1 MFLKKVVTST
11 VALGLLTVS
20 VFNTNFVKA
29 DTVEDTQKEI
39 ANNKS
44 ETDKLLKEIATA
56 NADNIKLQQQIAD
69 NTTKI
74 DNLKTDIDNSNKKI
88 NELNGQI
95 ESAKVEVNDRTDALK
110 SQLVALQKQAGN
122 TVSGNVYLDFVIN
135 SKDFSDLVTRT
146 FTVGKLN
153 QANKEAL
160 DAVKKAKDQYASLL
174 DQQEQTKANLQADKT
189 ELETKQND
197 LKEMKAKSDQQQA
210 DLNKKIED
218 NRATLVA
225 LQTQY
230 EEAANAVKLAQ
241 EKASSAT
248 KVTSTA
254 TTDKA
259 ESKSENKASEK
270 ATEKTNNDSNT
281 NNDNTIAKQES
292 VTTDTAISQGDG
304 GSHPVVAGNTYPWG
318 QCTWYVKQVAPWAGN
333 NWGNGGQWG
342 SSAAAAG
349 FRVDHTPAAGA
360 IVVFVPGQSVGGQWT
375 ADGAYGHVA
384 YVESVSGNS
393 VTISQGGMGFSNPAG
408 PNTQTISNAGSY
420 IYIHR

>member
-20 VFNTNFVKA
+20 VFNNTGLVKA
-29 DTVEDTQKEI
+29 DAVEDTQKEI

-44 ETDKLLKEIATA
+44 ETDKLLKDIAAA
-56 NADNIKLQQQIAD
+56 NADNIKLQQQISD

-88 NELNGQI
+88 KELNGQI

-160 DAVKKAKDQYASLL
+160 DAVKEAKDQYASLL

-241 EKASSAT
+241 EKVN
-248 KVTSTA
+248 VT
-254 TTDKA
+254 TTNA
-259 ESKSENKASEK
+259 ESKSENKTSEKASEK
-270 ATEKTNNDSNT
+270 ANTGSNNNENS
-281 NNDNTIAKQES
+281 IAKQES

-384 YVESVSGNS
+384 YVESVNGSS
-393 VTISQGGMGFSNPAG
+393 ITISQGGMGFSNPAG
-408 PNTQTISNAGSY
+408 PNTQTVSNAGSY

>member
-20 VFNTNFVKA
+20 VFNNTGLVKA
-29 DTVEDTQKEI
+29 DAVEDTQKEI

-44 ETDKLLKEIATA
+44 ETDKLLKDIAAA
-56 NADNIKLQQQIAD
+56 NADNIKLQQQISD

-88 NELNGQI
+88 KELNGQI

-160 DAVKKAKDQYASLL
+160 AAVKEAKDQYASLL

-241 EKASSAT
+241 EKVN
-248 KVTSTA
+248 VT
-254 TTDKA
+254 TTNA
-259 ESKSENKASEK
+259 ESKSENKTSEKASEK
-270 ATEKTNNDSNT
+270 ANTDSN
-281 NNDNTIAKQES
+281 NNENSIAKQES

-384 YVESVSGNS
+384 YVESVNGGSI
-393 VTISQGGMGFSNPAG
+393 TISQGGMGFSNPAG
-408 PNTQTISNAGSY
+408 PNTQTVSNAGSY

>member
-20 VFNTNFVKA
+20 VFNNTGLVKA
-29 DTVEDTQKEI
+29 DAVEDTQKEI

-44 ETDKLLKEIATA
+44 ETDKLLKDIAAA
-56 NADNIKLQQQIAD
+56 NADNIKLQQQISD

-88 NELNGQI
+88 KELNGQI

-160 DAVKKAKDQYASLL
+160 DAVKEAKDQYASLL

-241 EKASSAT
+241 EKVN
-248 KVTSTA
+248 VT
-254 TTDKA
+254 TTSA
-259 ESKSENKASEK
+259 ESKSENKTSEKASEK
-270 ATEKTNNDSNT
+270 ASTDSN
-281 NNDNTIAKQES
+281 NNGNSIAKQES

-384 YVESVSGNS
+384 YVESVNGSS
-393 VTISQGGMGFSNPAG
+393 IAISQGGMGFSNPAG
-408 PNTQTISNAGSY
+408 PNTQTVSNAGSY

>member
-20 VFNTNFVKA
+20 VFNNTGLVKA
-29 DTVEDTQKEI
+29 DAVEDTQKEI

-44 ETDKLLKEIATA
+44 ETDKLLKDIAAA
-56 NADNIKLQQQIAD
+56 NADNIKLQQQISD

-88 NELNGQI
+88 KELNGQI

-153 QANKEAL
+153 QANKAAL
-160 DAVKKAKDQYASLL
+160 AAVKEAKDQYTSLL

-241 EKASSAT
+241 EKVN
-248 KVTSTA
+248 VT
-254 TTDKA
+254 TTNA
-259 ESKSENKASEK
+259 ESKSENKTSEKASEK
-270 ATEKTNNDSNT
+270 ASTDSN
-281 NNDNTIAKQES
+281 NNGNSIAKQES
-292 VTTDTAISQGDG
+292 VTKDTAISQGDG

-384 YVESVSGNS
+384 YVESVNGSS
-393 VTISQGGMGFSNPAG
+393 ITISQGGMGFSNPAG
-408 PNTQTISNAGSY
+408 PNTQTVSNAGSY

>member
-20 VFNTNFVKA
+20 VFNNTGLVKA
-29 DTVEDTQKEI
+29 DAVEDTQKEI

-44 ETDKLLKEIATA
+44 ETDKLLKDIAAA
-56 NADNIKLQQQIAD
+56 NADNIKLQQQISD

-88 NELNGQI
+88 KELNGQI

-160 DAVKKAKDQYASLL
+160 AAVKEAKDQYASLL

-241 EKASSAT
+241 EKVN
-248 KVTSTA
+248 VT
-254 TTDKA
+254 TTNA
-259 ESKSENKASEK
+259 ESKSENKTSEKASEK
-270 ATEKTNNDSNT
+270 ASTDSN
-281 NNDNTIAKQES
+281 NNGNSIAKQES

-384 YVESVSGNS
+384 YVESVNGSS
-393 VTISQGGMGFSNPAG
+393 ITISQGGMGFSNPAG
-408 PNTQTISNAGSY
+408 PNTQTVSNAGSY

>member
-20 VFNTNFVKA
+20 VFNNTGLVKA
-29 DTVEDTQKEI
+29 DAVEDTQKEI

-44 ETDKLLKEIATA
+44 ETDKLLKDIAAA
-56 NADNIKLQQQIAD
+56 NADNIKLQQQISD

-88 NELNGQI
+88 KELNGQI

-160 DAVKKAKDQYASLL
+160 AAVKEAKDQYASLL

-241 EKASSAT
+241 EKVN
-248 KVTSTA
+248 VT
-254 TTDKA
+254 TTNA
-259 ESKSENKASEK
+259 ESKSENKTSEKASEK
-270 ATEKTNNDSNT
+270 ANTDSN
-281 NNDNTIAKQES
+281 NNENSIAKQES

-384 YVESVSGNS
+384 YVESVNGSS
-393 VTISQGGMGFSNPAG
+393 ITISQGGMGFSNPAG
-408 PNTQTISNAGSY
+408 PNTQTVSNAGSY

>member
-20 VFNTNFVKA
+20 VFNNTGLVKA
-29 DTVEDTQKEI
+29 DAVEDTQKEI

-44 ETDKLLKEIATA
+44 ETDKLLKDIAAA
-56 NADNIKLQQQIAD
+56 NADNIKLQQQISD

-88 NELNGQI
+88 KELNGQI

-160 DAVKKAKDQYASLL
+160 DAVKEAKDQYASLL

-197 LKEMKAKSDQQQA
+197 LKEMKAKSNQQQA

-241 EKASSAT
+241 EKVN
-248 KVTSTA
+248 VT
-254 TTDKA
+254 TTNA
-259 ESKSENKASEK
+259 ESKSENKTSEKASEK
-270 ATEKTNNDSNT
+270 ANTDSN
-281 NNDNTIAKQES
+281 NNGNSIAKQES

-384 YVESVSGNS
+384 YVESVNGSS
-393 VTISQGGMGFSNPAG
+393 ITISQGGMGFSNPAG
-408 PNTQTISNAGSY
+408 PNTQTVSNAGSY

>member
-20 VFNTNFVKA
+20 VFNNTGLVKA
-29 DTVEDTQKEI
+29 DAVEDTQKEI

-44 ETDKLLKEIATA
+44 ETDKLLKDIAAA
-56 NADNIKLQQQIAD
+56 NADNIKLQQQISD

-88 NELNGQI
+88 KELNGQI

-160 DAVKKAKDQYASLL
+160 AAVKEAKDQYASLL

-225 LQTQY
+225 MQSRSDFY
-230 EEAANAVKLAQ
+230 LAR
-241 EKASSAT
+241 
-248 KVTSTA
+248 
-254 TTDKA
+254 
-259 ESKSENKASEK
+259 N
-270 ATEKTNNDSNT
+270 
-281 NNDNTIAKQES
+281 
-292 VTTDTAISQGDG
+292 
-304 GSHPVVAGNTYPWG
+304 
-318 QCTWYVKQVAPWAGN
+318 
-333 NWGNGGQWG
+333 
-342 SSAAAAG
+342 
-349 FRVDHTPAAGA
+349 RVL
-360 IVVFVPGQSVGGQWT
+360 
-375 ADGAYGHVA
+375 
-384 YVESVSGNS
+384 
-393 VTISQGGMGFSNPAG
+393 
-408 PNTQTISNAGSY
+408 
-420 IYIHR
+420 

>member
-20 VFNTNFVKA
+20 VFNNTGLVKA
-29 DTVEDTQKEI
+29 DAVEDTQKEI

-44 ETDKLLKEIATA
+44 ETDKLLKDIAAA
-56 NADNIKLQQQIAD
+56 NADNIKLQQQISD

-88 NELNGQI
+88 KELNGQI

-160 DAVKKAKDQYASLL
+160 AAVKEAKDQYTSLL

-241 EKASSAT
+241 EKVN
-248 KVTSTA
+248 VT
-254 TTDKA
+254 TTNA
-259 ESKSENKASEK
+259 ESKSENKTSEKASEK
-270 ATEKTNNDSNT
+270 ASTDSN
-281 NNDNTIAKQES
+281 NNGNSIAKQES

-384 YVESVSGNS
+384 YVESVNGSS
-393 VTISQGGMGFSNPAG
+393 ITISQGGMGFSNPAG
-408 PNTQTISNAGSY
+408 PNTQTVSNAGSY

>member
-20 VFNTNFVKA
+20 VFNNTGLVKA
-29 DTVEDTQKEI
+29 DAVEDTQKEI

-44 ETDKLLKEIATA
+44 ETDKLLKDIAAA
-56 NADNIKLQQQIAD
+56 NADNIKLQQQISD

-88 NELNGQI
+88 KELNGQI

-160 DAVKKAKDQYASLL
+160 AAVKEAKDQYASLL

-241 EKASSAT
+241 EKVN
-248 KVTSTA
+248 VT
-254 TTDKA
+254 TTNA
-259 ESKSENKASEK
+259 ESKSENKTSEKASEK
-270 ATEKTNNDSNT
+270 ANTGSNNNENS
-281 NNDNTIAKQES
+281 IAKQES

-384 YVESVSGNS
+384 YVESVNGGSI
-393 VTISQGGMGFSNPAG
+393 TISQGGMGFSNPAG
-408 PNTQTISNAGSY
+408 PNTQTVSNAGSY

>member
-20 VFNTNFVKA
+20 VFNNTGLVKA
-29 DTVEDTQKEI
+29 DAVEDTQKEI

-44 ETDKLLKEIATA
+44 ETDKLLKDIAAA
-56 NADNIKLQQQIAD
+56 NADNIKLQQQISD

-88 NELNGQI
+88 KELNGQI

-160 DAVKKAKDQYASLL
+160 AAVKEAKDQYTSLL

-241 EKASSAT
+241 EKVN
-248 KVTSTA
+248 VT
-254 TTDKA
+254 TTNA
-259 ESKSENKASEK
+259 ESKSENKTSEKASEK
-270 ATEKTNNDSNT
+270 ASTDSN
-281 NNDNTIAKQES
+281 NNGNSIAKQES
-292 VTTDTAISQGDG
+292 VTKDTAISQGDG

-384 YVESVSGNS
+384 YVESVNGSS
-393 VTISQGGMGFSNPAG
+393 ITISQGGMGFSNPAG
-408 PNTQTISNAGSY
+408 PNTQTVSNAGSY

>member
-20 VFNTNFVKA
+20 VFNNTGLVKA
-29 DTVEDTQKEI
+29 DAVEDTQKEI

-44 ETDKLLKEIATA
+44 ETDKLLKDIAAA
-56 NADNIKLQQQIAD
+56 NADNIKLQQQISD

-88 NELNGQI
+88 KELNGQI

-160 DAVKKAKDQYASLL
+160 AAVKEAKDQYASLL

-241 EKASSAT
+241 EKVN
-248 KVTSTA
+248 VT
-254 TTDKA
+254 TTNA
-259 ESKSENKASEK
+259 ESKSENKTSEKASEK
-270 ATEKTNNDSNT
+270 ANTDSN
-281 NNDNTIAKQES
+281 NSENSIAKQES

-384 YVESVSGNS
+384 YVESVNGGSI
-393 VTISQGGMGFSNPAG
+393 TISQGGMGFSNPAG
-408 PNTQTISNAGSY
+408 PNTQTVSNAGSY

>member
-20 VFNTNFVKA
+20 VFNNTGLVKA
-29 DTVEDTQKEI
+29 DAVEDTQKEI

-44 ETDKLLKEIATA
+44 ETDKLLKDIAAA
-56 NADNIKLQQQIAD
+56 NADNIKLQQQISD

-88 NELNGQI
+88 KELNGQI

-160 DAVKKAKDQYASLL
+160 AAVKEAKDQYASLL

-241 EKASSAT
+241 EKVN
-248 KVTSTA
+248 VT
-254 TTDKA
+254 TTNA
-259 ESKSENKASEK
+259 ESKSENKTSEKASEK
-270 ATEKTNNDSNT
+270 ANTDSN
-281 NNDNTIAKQES
+281 NNGNSIAKQES

-384 YVESVSGNS
+384 YVESVNGGSI
-393 VTISQGGMGFSNPAG
+393 TISQGGMGFSNPAG
-408 PNTQTISNAGSY
+408 PNTQTVSNAGSY

>member
-20 VFNTNFVKA
+20 VFNNTGLVKA
-29 DTVEDTQKEI
+29 DAVEDTQKEI

-44 ETDKLLKEIATA
+44 ETDKLLKDIAAA
-56 NADNIKLQQQIAD
+56 NADNIKLQQQISD

-88 NELNGQI
+88 KELNGQI

-160 DAVKKAKDQYASLL
+160 AAVKEAKDQYASLL

-241 EKASSAT
+241 EKVN
-248 KVTSTA
+248 VT
-254 TTDKA
+254 TTNA
-259 ESKSENKASEK
+259 ESKSENKTSEKASEK
-270 ATEKTNNDSNT
+270 ANTGSNNNENS
-281 NNDNTIAKQES
+281 IAKQES

-384 YVESVSGNS
+384 YVESVNGSS
-393 VTISQGGMGFSNPAG
+393 ITISQGGMGFSNPAG
-408 PNTQTISNAGSY
+408 PNTQTVSNAGSY

>member
-20 VFNTNFVKA
+20 VFNNTGLVKA
-29 DTVEDTQKEI
+29 DAVEDTQKEI

-44 ETDKLLKEIATA
+44 ETDKLLKDIAAA
-56 NADNIKLQQQIAD
+56 NADNIKLQQQISD

-88 NELNGQI
+88 KELNGQI

-160 DAVKKAKDQYASLL
+160 AAVKEAKDQYASLL

-189 ELETKQND
+189 ELETKQDD

-241 EKASSAT
+241 EKVN
-248 KVTSTA
+248 VT
-254 TTDKA
+254 TTNA
-259 ESKSENKASEK
+259 ESKSENKTSEKASEK
-270 ATEKTNNDSNT
+270 ANTGSNNNENS
-281 NNDNTIAKQES
+281 IAKQES

-384 YVESVSGNS
+384 YVESVNGSS
-393 VTISQGGMGFSNPAG
+393 ITISQGGMGFSNPAG
-408 PNTQTISNAGSY
+408 PNTQTVSNAGSY

>member
-20 VFNTNFVKA
+20 VFNNTGLVKA
-29 DTVEDTQKEI
+29 DAVEDTQKEI

-44 ETDKLLKEIATA
+44 ETDKLLKDIAAA
-56 NADNIKLQQQIAD
+56 NADNIKLQQQISD
-69 NTTKI
+69 NTIKI

-88 NELNGQI
+88 KELNGQI

-160 DAVKKAKDQYASLL
+160 AAVKEAKDQYTSLL

-241 EKASSAT
+241 EKVN
-248 KVTSTA
+248 VT
-254 TTDKA
+254 TTNA
-259 ESKSENKASEK
+259 ESKSENKTSEKASEK
-270 ATEKTNNDSNT
+270 ASTDSN
-281 NNDNTIAKQES
+281 NKENSIAKQES

-384 YVESVSGNS
+384 YVESVNGSS
-393 VTISQGGMGFSNPAG
+393 ITISQGGMGFSNPAG
-408 PNTQTISNAGSY
+408 PNTQTVSNAGSY